1 MSKNE
6 LAKSKVYSFR
16 TNEQLYNQ
24 YQKAVLD
31 LPIKLNASKYLE
43 NYMEYIIKMAE
54 DYRKGQPIKIG
65 FLTNT
70 KNIVFFD
77 MRDKQSYIEFEE

>member
-24 YQKAVLD
+24 YQKAVFD

-65 FLTNT
+65 FLTNE

>member
-16 TNEQLYNQ
+16 TNEELYKQ
-24 YQKAVLD
+24 FQKAVFD
-31 LPIKLNASKYLE
+31 LPIKINAANYLE
-43 NYMEYIIKMAE
+43 NYMEYIIEIAE

-65 FLTNT
+65 FVSN
-70 KNIVFFD
+70 KNNIVFFD

>member
-16 TNEQLYNQ
+16 TNEEIYNQ
-24 YQKAVLD
+24 FQKAVFD
-31 LPIKLNASKYLE
+31 LPIKINAAKYLE
-43 NYMEYIIKMAE
+43 GYMEYIIKMAE

-65 FLTNT
+65 FITNK

>member
-16 TNEQLYNQ
+16 TNEELYNQ
-24 YQKAVLD
+24 FQKAVFD
-31 LPIKLNASKYLE
+31 LPIKINASKYLE
-43 NYMEYIIKMAE
+43 NYMEYIIKIAE

-65 FLTNT
+65 FVSNK

>member
-1 MSKNE
+1 MSTNE

-24 YQKAVLD
+24 YQKAVFD

-65 FLTNT
+65 FLTNE